1 MIIDSSTMVFAVMAL
16 SFGLFFIAAFLLTTK
31 VNSAHRAKSVLI
43 GTGLYI
49 ILFSGLLFF
58 SYSTKESF
66 SKETTYS
73 ISDIEIQREYRQVNL
88 ILHTDKNKFVQPL
101 SRISLNDLGSDTTES
116 TLVVT
121 ENYTKIFG
129 YLTLKSSMSRYELS
143 IPGGTYNV
151 LVDIDSNNPIDIL
164 E

>member
-1 MIIDSSTMVFAVMAL
+1 MIIDSSIMVFVVMVL
-16 SFGLFFIAAFLLTTK
+16 LFVLFFIAAFLLTTK

-49 ILFSGLLFF
+49 ILGSSLLFF
-58 SYSTKESF
+58 GYNSKEPF

-88 ILHTDKNKFVQPL
+88 ILHTDKNKFIQPL
-101 SRISLNDLGSDTTES
+101 SYISLNNLGPDTTES

-129 YLTLKSSMSRYELS
+129 FLTLKSPMRRYELS

-151 LVDIDSNNPIDIL
+151 LIDIDSGNPVDIL